1 MHLLKHNA
9 KPVPQRNKR
18 KKHDIVTY
26 EQFSQSQTVEEK
38 KETAD
43 ANM

>member
-1 MHLLKHNA
+1 ML
-9 KPVPQRNKR
+9 
-18 KKHDIVTY
+18 TY

-43 ANM
+43 ANMKEEDYLDVTGKLRGSKRNKT